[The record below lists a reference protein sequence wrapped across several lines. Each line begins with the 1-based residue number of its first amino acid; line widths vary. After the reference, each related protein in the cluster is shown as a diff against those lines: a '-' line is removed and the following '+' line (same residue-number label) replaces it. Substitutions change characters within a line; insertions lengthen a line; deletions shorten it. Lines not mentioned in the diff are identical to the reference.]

1 MHIKIKM
8 NTIFGFFLKVQILT
22 NVGLIETATITI
34 QNAVS
39 QHAKSVL
46 LWKHYLQLTI
56 RSTSNETEVINI
68 FKESQKHVPEKVKYS
83 ILQTKIKEKYVCIKR
98 CHLMPIP

>member
-1 MHIKIKM
+1 MSIY
-8 NTIFGFFLKVQILT
+8 VQC
-22 NVGLIETATITI
+22 V
-34 QNAVS
+34 VS

-56 RSTSNETEVINI
+56 RNTSNETEVINI

-83 ILQTKIKEKYVCIKR
+83 NTYYENKQNINPACACNTYLINSIILFYLFIFKLCI
-98 CHLMPIP
+98 